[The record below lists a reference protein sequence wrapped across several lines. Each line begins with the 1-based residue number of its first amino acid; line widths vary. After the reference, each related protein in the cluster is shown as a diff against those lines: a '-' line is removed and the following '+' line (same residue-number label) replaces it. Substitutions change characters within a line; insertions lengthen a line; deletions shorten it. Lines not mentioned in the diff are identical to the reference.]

1 LSGYA
6 DDSRLENENQRAS
19 NLENSEKTVK
29 NPSQNARGP
38 QIENETRAPNGRFT
52 RGNPGG
58 PGNPHAGQVAK
69 LRAAILRAV
78 DEGDIETIIAKLV
91 EQARE
96 GDLTAAR
103 EVLDRT
109 IGKASQSD
117 LLARS
122 EALETIAAGLSEDR
136 A

>member
-1 LSGYA
+1 MRAVRISNRKIRDLWISPQRH
-6 DDSRLENENQRAS
+6 DQSRIMDTHQS
-19 NLENSEKTVK
+19 NG
-29 NPSQNARGP
+29 RD
-38 QIENETRAPNGRFT
+38 PNGRFA

-78 DEGDIETIIAKLV
+78 YEGDIETIIAKLV

-96 GDLTAAR
+96 GDLAAAR

-117 LLARS
+117 LLARI
-122 EALETIAAGLSEDR
+122 EALETIAVGLSEDR

>member
-1 LSGYA
+1 M
-6 DDSRLENENQRAS
+6 
-19 NLENSEKTVK
+19 K

-38 QIENETRAPNGRFT
+38 QIENETRAPNGRFA

-69 LRAAILRAV
+69 LRSAILRAV
-78 DEGDIETIIAKLV
+78 DEGDIETIITKLV

-117 LLARS
+117 LLARI
-122 EALETIAAGLSEDR
+122 EALETMAITIANER
-136 A
+136 CE